1 MSAKNAN
8 SDSVAKIPFIGA
20 TGAKK
25 FERLGVKTVE
35 DLFNFLPREVVDLT
49 HTLKIS
55 EAKSKIGE
63 KVIICA
69 KIKSSSIIR
78 SPRKKI
84 WIVGALL
91 QDDSGLIEALWFNQP
106 YLHRSLKKGK
116 EYLFYGEIEFDKS
129 TERIYLNNP
138 EIYPEAGLYP
148 IYPQT
153 KNLTSRQISRALTL
167 ALQKGYQLNEY
178 LPEQIIK
185 KYNLPS
191 LPEAVKNLHFPKNLS
206 DFRKAKSRFIFNQL
220 LNLILANLFL
230 KNQNKKKKAPKII
243 VDKKLLNRFVNLL
256 PFDLTASQKK
266 VISEIF
272 EDLQKPYPMNRL
284 VQGDVG
290 SGKTVVAL
298 VGALM
303 VINSKYKVAWLAP
316 TDILARQHF
325 QTALK
330 LLKNFDV
337 KIGLVTSATKRRLKK
352 VETDNWQLAADLII
366 GTHALLQKDVEIK
379 DLGLVI
385 VDEQHRFG
393 VAQRAALA
401 ESKKLTP
408 HFLSLS
414 ATPIPR
420 TLAHIVFGNLDISQ
434 IREKP
439 AERLP
444 VKTFLIPESKRADA
458 YRFIDERIEAGE
470 QVFVICPLIQ
480 TGDESDISEKKTIM
494 SEFENLKK
502 TILGKR
508 RIAFLH
514 GQMKSNEKE
523 EIIAKMLRG
532 EIDILV
538 STSVIEVGIDIKK
551 ATVMIIED
559 ADRFG
564 LSQLHQFR
572 GRIGRSNLQSYC
584 FCFTSAF
591 AQKDKGYRKISS
603 ETQLPQGATSENSFK
618 HSKKLKAETDQRT
631 RERLKAFVQ
640 NSDGF
645 ALAELDLKLRG
656 PGALLGEEQS
666 GFKGIN
672 PLWFENTQILADAS
686 NAAKDLIS
694 KLDENLILKNKVFS
708 YLEVEHLE

>member
-1 MSAKNAN
+1 
-8 SDSVAKIPFIGA
+8 
-20 TGAKK
+20 
-25 FERLGVKTVE
+25 
-35 DLFNFLPREVVDLT
+35 
-49 HTLKIS
+49 
-55 EAKSKIGE
+55 
-63 KVIICA
+63 
-69 KIKSSSIIR
+69 
-78 SPRKKI
+78 
-84 WIVGALL
+84 
-91 QDDSGLIEALWFNQP
+91 
-106 YLHRSLKKGK
+106 
-116 EYLFYGEIEFDKS
+116 
-129 TERIYLNNP
+129 
-138 EIYPEAGLYP
+138 
-148 IYPQT
+148 
-153 KNLTSRQISRALTL
+153 
-167 ALQKGYQLNEY
+167 
-178 LPEQIIK
+178 
-185 KYNLPS
+185 
-191 LPEAVKNLHFPKNLS
+191 
-206 DFRKAKSRFIFNQL
+206 
-220 LNLILANLFL
+220 
-230 KNQNKKKKAPKII
+230 
-243 VDKKLLNRFVNLL
+243 
-256 PFDLTASQKK
+256 
-266 VISEIF
+266 
-272 EDLQKPYPMNRL
+272 
-284 VQGDVG
+284 
-290 SGKTVVAL
+290 
-298 VGALM
+298 
-303 VINSKYKVAWLAP
+303 
-316 TDILARQHF
+316 
-325 QTALK
+325 
-330 LLKNFDV
+330 
-337 KIGLVTSATKRRLKK
+337 
-352 VETDNWQLAADLII
+352 
-366 GTHALLQKDVEIK
+366 
-379 DLGLVI
+379 
-385 VDEQHRFG
+385 
-393 VAQRAALA
+393 
-401 ESKKLTP
+401 
-408 HFLSLS
+408 
-414 ATPIPR
+414 
-420 TLAHIVFGNLDISQ
+420 LDISQ

-591 AQKDKGYRKISS
+591 TPKNKGYRKISR
-603 ETQLPQGATSENSFK
+603 ETQLPQGVTSENSFK

-694 KLDENLILKNKVFS
+694 KLDENLILKNKVSS